1 MMKVYTHPDC
11 DYSNA
16 LKDEL
21 SGLGV
26 EFEDIDLSKRP
37 EEWVTLEELTGGER
51 ITPVSVEGDIVT
63 VGFKG
68 IG

>member
-1 MMKVYTHPDC
+1 MKVYTHPDC

-16 LKDEL
+16 LKAEL
-21 SGLGV
+21 AELGV
-26 EFEDIDLSKRP
+26 EYEEIDLAKRP
-37 EEWVTLEELTGGER
+37 EEWDTLAGLTGGER
-51 ITPVSVEGDIVT
+51 ITPVSVEGDLVT